1 MLKQFI
7 LVSLST
13 GITSIIYLIISNILD
28 NYTSAIIANNIG
40 LVVDLSLDY
49 FIQSWIFLNQIYIKK
64 YTLIGKFILSKLI
77 TTAMSIFLF
86 IIYIKYFKIENL
98 NNTYIRIFISI
109 LVFLFLVFPLS
120 KYFVFKL

>member
-40 LVVDLSLDY
+40 LLVDLSLDY

-64 YTLIGKFILSKLI
+64 YTLIGKFILSKFI

>member
-64 YTLIGKFILSKLI
+64 YTLIGKFILSKFI